1 MGRLKQN
8 TDANRQTLHSFLL
21 GTFFLSL
28 YLSFTNEMDPCFNGR
43 PAFTLIATITELK
56 TQFYEKRSMSELNQ
70 KVNFFVHF
78 L

>member
-1 MGRLKQN
+1 
-8 TDANRQTLHSFLL
+8 
-21 GTFFLSL
+21 
-28 YLSFTNEMDPCFNGR
+28 MDPCFNGR

-78 L
+78 FMMMIMTVTRPFLVRNGPWQEH